1 MSTNAVL
8 PIPRLIAGALSSEN
22 ILKEAAISFGTRKDI
37 KPSIGQ
43 YLMAFVLLAGTG
55 LLEFSCKR
63 IYYVDAKRKKWRQIR
78 C

>member
-1 MSTNAVL
+1 MYTNAVL
-8 PIPRLIAGALSSEN
+8 LIPRLIVGTSNSEN
-22 ILKEAAISFGTRKDI
+22 TLREAQISFGTRKDI

-55 LLEFSCKR
+55 LLEFNCKR

>member
-22 ILKEAAISFGTRKDI
+22 TLREAAISFGTRKDI

>member
-1 MSTNAVL
+1 MFISVAL
-8 PIPRLIAGALSSEN
+8 HIRRLIAGALSSEN